1 MQYRI
6 ACSCLHPVT
15 HSERR
20 LTVISASQRVSLTAS
35 AWVGNFKRGE
45 ASEGFLG
52 TQDKNVRKGGMVWQ
66 RTRTNTDHKFT
77 RPDTGVYYRRHLKID
92 HLGRKFL
99 V

>member
-20 LTVISASQRVSLTAS
+20 LTVISAGQRVSFPAFLGYGS

-45 ASEGFLG
+45 ASEDFLG
-52 TQDKNVRKGGMVWQ
+52 IKLFEREGWGG
-66 RTRTNTDHKFT
+66 NEH
-77 RPDTGVYYRRHLKID
+77 G
-92 HLGRKFL
+92 
-99 V
+99 